1 MAISLIEFVLEFY
14 PVQAQGVQEAFHD
27 IHAHEYCE
35 SGVGQLEKSYTN
47 ESCFHNQRLFRF
59 QLLLNQLLEKHFG

>member
-47 ESCFHNQRLFRF
+47 ESCFHNLIKCRVPAVVPIPAAP
-59 QLLLNQLLEKHFG
+59 